1 MWKNG
6 VHPNC
11 GHDARRDFM
20 AEITIVRG
28 DTLKLTLTD
37 IRLSDGTEYVLSD
50 SDIVYLDVKKYA
62 ADKTAIIS
70 KSAVK
75 ENYIDD
81 GLPFVFLPAD
91 TVGLPTGEHWFD
103 VRLFVDNDNIYTIIP
118 MSKFRIVQNVTD
130 IPDNGGG

>member
-1 MWKNG
+1 MN
-6 VHPNC
+6 
-11 GHDARRDFM
+11 DIIM
-20 AEITIVRG
+20 VRG

-37 IRLSDGTEYVLSD
+37 IKLSDGTEYVLSD

-75 ENYIDD
+75 ENYIDG

-91 TVGLPTGEHWFD
+91 TVGLPIGEYWFD
-103 VRLFVDNDNIYTIIP
+103 VRLFVDDDNVYTIIP
-118 MSKFRIVQNVTD
+118 MSKFRIVQNITD
-130 IPDNGGG
+130 IPVNGGGG

>member
-1 MWKNG
+1 
-6 VHPNC
+6 
-11 GHDARRDFM
+11 M

-37 IRLSDGTEYVLSD
+37 IKLSDGTEYVLSD

-62 ADKTAIIS
+62 TDKTAIIR
-70 KSAVK
+70 KSVTKAD
-75 ENYIDD
+75 YIDG
-81 GLPFVFLPAD
+81 GLQFVFLPAD
-91 TVGLPTGEHWFD
+91 TVNLPISDYYFD

-118 MSKFRIVQNVTD
+118 ISKFRIMQNVTD